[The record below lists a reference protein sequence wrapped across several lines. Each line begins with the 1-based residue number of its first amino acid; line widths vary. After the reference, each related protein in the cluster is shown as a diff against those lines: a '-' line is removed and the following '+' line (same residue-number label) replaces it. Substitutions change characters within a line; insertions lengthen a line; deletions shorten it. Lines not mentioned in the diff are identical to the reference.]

1 MDIRGVFPVLEKINL
16 TEFDQ
21 VLQQACKIYAEVFET
36 EYLPR
41 QLHRASALAFWNN
54 EGARG
59 NAINGFR
66 REMVS
71 AEFDEH
77 PEKRRQLASLVEK
90 LRTARMEK

>member
-21 VLQQACKIYAEVFET
+21 AFQEGCEIYAEVFRSEH
-36 EYLPR
+36 LPR
-41 QLHRASALAFWNN
+41 QLHRAAALAFWNN

-66 REMVS
+66 REMVA

-77 PEKRRQLASLVEK
+77 PEKRRKLAALVEK
-90 LRTARMEK
+90 LKTARMEK